1 MKAVNTNKPKILI
14 VGSHPPP
21 YGGIAVLVKETLNSR
36 LKDKYDLI
44 HCRTGSRDI
53 TVAQEET
60 YIQSIIRLIYDY
72 LSLIYL
78 LVKHSP
84 RVVNLYSPAFLGF
97 WSKSILAIVS
107 KLFGKKTVIHIHS
120 AKFDSWYNNASQTK
134 KWLIRFLLNRVDII
148 VIEGEI
154 WKTFFKQ
161 IVPESKL
168 VIIPNCVHLS
178 NFKKTKKSKRE
189 NKISVL
195 FPGSLCERKG
205 VFDILKAVSLVVK
218 EEKNIKFI
226 FGGRSSNEEEIKILE
241 IIKSQH
247 LENYTAFIGEYTD
260 KNKSEIYGSA
270 DIFILPSYAEGLP
283 ISMLDAM
290 ALGLPIISTRVGA
303 IPEVIDDRVNGFL
316 IEPGDYKALA
326 KRILILTT
334 DRNLREKMGKN
345 NIEKIKKNYDF
356 SIMVKNF
363 DELQQRLLKEN
374 GK

>member
-1 MKAVNTNKPKILI
+1 MKVVNTSKPKILI
-14 VGSHPPP
+14 VGSYPPP
-21 YGGIAVLVKETLNSR
+21 YGGIAVLVKEILNSR
-36 LKDKYDLI
+36 LKDKYALI
-44 HCRTGSRDI
+44 HCRTGSRDV
-53 TVAQEET
+53 TVASKE
-60 YIQSIIRLIYDY
+60 ICIRSIIRLIHDH
-72 LSLIYL
+72 LFLIYL

-107 KLFGKKTVIHIHS
+107 KLFRKKTVIHIHS
-120 AKFDSWYNNASQTK
+120 AKFDSWYNNASQIK

-148 VIEGEI
+148 VVEGGI

-189 NKISVL
+189 NKITVL

-205 VFDILKAVSLVVK
+205 VFDILKAIPLVIK

-226 FGGRSSNEEEIKILE
+226 FGGCSSNEEEIKILE

-260 KNKSEIYGSA
+260 KNKAEIYGSA

-290 ALGLPIISTRVGA
+290 ASGLPIISTRVAA

-326 KRILILTT
+326 ERILILTK
-334 DRNLREKMGKN
+334 DRNLRKKMGKN
-345 NIEKIKKNYDF
+345 NIEKIRKNYDF
-356 SIMVKNF
+356 SSMVKNF
-363 DELQQRLLKEN
+363 DELQQKLL
-374 GK
+374 